1 MERVIWG
8 VAYVFKLRCD
18 ALWLTDLIKLKND
31 FGNKKAG
38 LSFIERQKD
47 DKKPVKV

>member
-1 MERVIWG
+1 ML
-8 VAYVFKLRCD
+8 YSQ
-18 ALWLTDLIKLKND
+18 DLIKLKNN
-31 FGNKKAG
+31 FGNKKVG